1 MRKIGEKMIS
11 DFLSSGEEIGQAAQ
25 LPRWSATHTITHT
38 RTQGFTHTHLS
49 TLTTTLCQYFNVESY
64 EQGLAAVIMR

>member
-25 LPRWSATHTITHT
+25 PPRWSATHTITHAH
-38 RTQGFTHTHLS
+38 THTGIHTHTYLLS
-49 TLTTTLCQYFNVESY
+49 LLSLYYTLSVL
-64 EQGLAAVIMR
+64 